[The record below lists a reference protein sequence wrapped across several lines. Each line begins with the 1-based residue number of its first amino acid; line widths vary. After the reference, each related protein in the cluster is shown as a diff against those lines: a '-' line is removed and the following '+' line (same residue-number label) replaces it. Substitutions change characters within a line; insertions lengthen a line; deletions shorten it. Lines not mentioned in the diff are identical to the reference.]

1 MKEMGSDPFS
11 EASTAL
17 GACAAESEKGSDP
30 NSLRLKRMRWHCRRG
45 TRELDRLLERWLEA
59 NGAIADESRL
69 SAFEAV
75 LACEDRD
82 LQRWILGYYPCDRAE
97 LSALIDEIRAKPAA

>member
-1 MKEMGSDPFS
+1 
-11 EASTAL
+11 
-17 GACAAESEKGSDP
+17 
-30 NSLRLKRMRWHCRRG
+30 MRWHCRRG

-59 NGAIADESRL
+59 NGPVADEGRL

-75 LACEDRD
+75 LACEDRE
-82 LQRWILGYYPCDRAE
+82 LQRWILGYYPCDRAD